1 MSTHVTAR
9 PRRGRAAAHVLGP
22 HPGVGELG
30 GPSSFSVGAL
40 SAQPAAPWAAVPTL
54 TPCRDGGRLWR
65 PAIPL
70 WGVPGAGW
78 LPYRST
84 SPPSGRTRRCL
95 TTSVLALELKV
106 MPVSFPHVF
115 LHVSLSQSSNMS
127 PRKRQCGEGR
137 PHSGPGADRAAGG
150 GGSLPR
156 PGYVTLSRGTATR
169 IPGAAACGTSCRER
183 GRPGSCSLV
192 PGGLTP
198 AAVVHTAPDVPAL
211 QLRELSRTCRVTT
224 SPRGRP
230 MATAQ
235 SACPGP
241 RMSMV
246 PVGSRCCW
254 PQVPGK
260 TAGAWVNR
268 ASGRGTPPPQGR
280 AGGFRVRGKPGR
292 WGGWHPPRPHQKHA

>member
-150 GGSLPR
+150 GR
-156 PGYVTLSRGTATR
+156 PSRGQGRVPPTTR
-169 IPGAAACGTSCRER
+169 LCDSKSRDSHEDSRCGCMWHVLPGAGQAGVMLPGAGRPDASSSCAHGPRRTSTAAEGALKDVQGHHLTQGPPNGHRTVGLPWASHVNGSCR
-183 GRPGSCSLV
+183 LKV
-192 PGGLTP
+192 L
-198 AAVVHTAPDVPAL
+198 L
-211 QLRELSRTCRVTT
+211 
-224 SPRGRP
+224 
-230 MATAQ
+230 AT
-235 SACPGP
+235 
-241 RMSMV
+241 
-246 PVGSRCCW
+246 
-254 PQVPGK
+254 
-260 TAGAWVNR
+260 GAWKD
-268 ASGRGTPPPQGR
+268 GRSMG
-280 AGGFRVRGKPGR
+280 
-292 WGGWHPPRPHQKHA
+292 